1 MLTEE
6 DACPISVMQYNERV
20 LTRKGKVILVCL
32 SAILRVWI
40 GFGDYLIKIMNW
52 MWHGI
57 FISSHV

>member
-32 SAILRVWI
+32 SAILRVWSV
-40 GFGDYLIKIMNW
+40 FRWLFD
-52 MWHGI
+52 
-57 FISSHV
+57 